1 MDSKLKMTEEQKS
14 ILLNDLSGRL
24 PYGVKVGIPSLS
36 DKVYT
41 LKGIRIENNMASCE
55 LECKGILF
63 MPIELVRPYLF
74 PLSSMNEEQD
84 EEYGMAYEEDHKQSM
99 DNLKKRL
106 DGIVTINGFPLY
118 NHVDCLNKIHFDYRG
133 LIEQG
138 LANDATNLNIY

>member
-1 MDSKLKMTEEQKS
+1 MEKEEEELLLK
-14 ILLNDLSGRL
+14 DLCARL

-41 LKGIRIENNMASCE
+41 LKGIRIEDNIVSCE
-55 LECKGILF
+55 LECEVIVF
-63 MPIELVRPYLF
+63 MPIECVIPYLF
-74 PLSSMNEEQD
+74 PLSSMTEEQD

>member
-1 MDSKLKMTEEQKS
+1 MTEEQKS

-24 PYGVKVGIPSLS
+24 PYVVKVGIPSLS

-41 LKGIRIENNMASCE
+41 LKGIRIENNMVSCE
-55 LECKGILF
+55 LECEGIVF
-63 MPIELVRPYLF
+63 MTIECVIPYLF
-74 PLSSMNEEQD
+74 PLSSMTEEQD
-84 EEYGMAYEEDHKQSM
+84 DEYGMAYEEDHKQSM